1 MNPVTPQIDDIILF
15 AGQISA
21 AIIAISGA
29 LMLLGK
35 LVWGRLSKRLDAIE
49 AKMDK
54 HLDEVDERID
64 RQIAEVKL
72 ELRPNGGSSL
82 RDAVNR
88 IESGQGEIKDDVKD
102 VRHKIDGHIE
112 WHLDN

>member
-1 MNPVTPQIDDIILF
+1 MNTIQVDDALLI

-29 LMLLGK
+29 IAILYRVFFKK
-35 LVWGRLSKRLDAIE
+35 LCDQ
-49 AKMDK
+49 
-54 HLDEVDERID
+54 LDEI
-64 RQIAEVKL
+64 KK
-72 ELRPNGGSSL
+72 ELHPNHGTSL

-88 IESGQGEIKDDVKD
+88 IEQTQVEIKADAKEIRARIDD
-102 VRHKIDGHIE
+102 HIQ